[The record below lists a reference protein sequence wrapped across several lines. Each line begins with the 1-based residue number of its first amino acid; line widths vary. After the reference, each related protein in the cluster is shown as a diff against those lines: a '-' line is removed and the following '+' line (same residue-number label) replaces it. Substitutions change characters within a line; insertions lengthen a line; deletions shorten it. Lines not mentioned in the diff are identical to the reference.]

1 MDVVAET
8 NLNQSS
14 NQPNYCIMKNLK
26 KFSRSQ
32 MKGINGGASSC
43 SQECCPPPGIKRC
56 PNIYCF
62 APCPV
67 ES

>member
-1 MDVVAET
+1 MAVAVAT

-26 KFSRSQ
+26 KVSRTQ
-32 MKGINGGASSC
+32 MKGINGGALTC

>member
-1 MDVVAET
+1 
-8 NLNQSS
+8 
-14 NQPNYCIMKNLK
+14 MKNLK
-26 KFSRSQ
+26 KVSRSQ
-32 MKGINGGASSC
+32 MKDINGGASTC

>member
-1 MDVVAET
+1 
-8 NLNQSS
+8 
-14 NQPNYCIMKNLK
+14 MKNLK
-26 KFSRSQ
+26 KVSRSQ
-32 MKGINGGASSC
+32 MKGINGGASTC

>member
-1 MDVVAET
+1 
-8 NLNQSS
+8 
-14 NQPNYCIMKNLK
+14 MKNLK
-26 KFSRSQ
+26 KVSRNQ
-32 MKGINGGASSC
+32 MKGINGGALGC
-43 SQECCPPPGIKRC
+43 SQACCPPPGIKRC